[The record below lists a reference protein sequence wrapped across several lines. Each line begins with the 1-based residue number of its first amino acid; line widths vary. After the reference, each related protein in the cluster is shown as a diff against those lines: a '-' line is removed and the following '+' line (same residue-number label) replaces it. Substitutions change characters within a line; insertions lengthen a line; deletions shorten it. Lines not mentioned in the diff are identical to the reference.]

1 MTDPLLFDRAL
12 RTAASALDGL
22 AAQQEMIGHNLSNV
36 DTPGYKA
43 QTVDFQSALRRALSS
58 ADEVELDT
66 THSSHLVSLD
76 RRDRVQLLDRRGGSM
91 RADGNNV
98 DIDVELTQLTET
110 GVEYQAVVQLVTKKL
125 QLLKAVSTG
134 R

>member
-1 MTDPLLFDRAL
+1 MTDPLLFDRSL
-12 RTAASALDGL
+12 RTAAYALDGL
-22 AAQQEMIGHNLSNV
+22 AAQQEMIGHNLANV
-36 DTPGYKA
+36 DTPGYQA
-43 QTVDFQSALRRALSS
+43 QTVDFQTSLRRALSS
-58 ADEVELDT
+58 ADAVELDT
-66 THSSHLVSLD
+66 THSNHLVSLD
-76 RRDRVQLLDRRGGSM
+76 RRDRVQLHDRRGGSM

-98 DIDVELTQLTET
+98 DIDVELTQLTEA